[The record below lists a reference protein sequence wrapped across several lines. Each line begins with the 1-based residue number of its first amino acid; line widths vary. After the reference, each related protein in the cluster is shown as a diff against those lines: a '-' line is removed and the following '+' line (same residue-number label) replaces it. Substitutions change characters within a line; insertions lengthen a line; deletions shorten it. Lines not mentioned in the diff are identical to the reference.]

1 MRSRRVRRSGD
12 TMHGYTCLTAWT
24 GLSLLLVCGC
34 HSAQPPATAPAADVG
49 KVTIYLNGM
58 GEKLHLL

>member
-1 MRSRRVRRSGD
+1 MRGN
-12 TMHGYTCLTAWT
+12 TCLTAWT

-49 KVTIYLNGM
+49 KVTIHLNGM

>member
-1 MRSRRVRRSGD
+1 
-12 TMHGYTCLTAWT
+12 MHGHTCLTAWT

-34 HSAQPPATAPAADVG
+34 HAAQRPATAPAAADTG
-49 KVTIYLNGM
+49 KVTIHVNGM